1 MPGTVLDPG
10 HTGVEKEA
18 WSQLHGAPRVLE
30 KLDIKQVS
38 LERPILLEAMRS
50 WVLRKEHLN

>member
-1 MPGTVLDPG
+1 MVLGPG

-18 WSQLHGAPRVLE
+18 WSLLHGAPNVLE

-38 LERPILLEAMRS
+38 T
-50 WVLRKEHLN
+50 